1 METYRGFRGLVG
13 PICLHVGSR
22 GGRTGWEDGMTKAV
36 AVLGTGIMG
45 AGMARSLI
53 RAGLDVTVW
62 NRTAEK
68 ARPLKHDGARVAED
82 LTSAVSGSDVVL
94 TMLFDTDAVTT
105 VMEQA
110 LPAVGRS
117 ALWVQTSTVGLDGT
131 AQLADRHGVGFI
143 DAPVLGTRKPAE
155 DGALIVLAAGPHN
168 LREAVAPVFD
178 AIGSRVVW
186 VGERAGDGHR
196 LKLTANSWVLS
207 VVGATAQAVSLAQT
221 LRLDPQLFLD
231 LISGGP
237 LDCAYTQLKGKAMI
251 AGEFPPAFPLG
262 GAAKDSAL
270 IAEAMR
276 AAGTEDRLMTALHQ
290 QFQAAADAGHD
301 AED

>member
-1 METYRGFRGLVG
+1 
-13 PICLHVGSR
+13 
-22 GGRTGWEDGMTKAV
+22 MTKTV
-36 AVLGTGIMG
+36 TVLGTGIMG

-68 ARPLKHDGARVAED
+68 ARPLEQDGARVAD
-82 LTSAVSGSDVVL
+82 DVASAVSGAEVVL
-94 TMLFDTDAVTT
+94 TMLFDANAVAA

-110 LPAVGRS
+110 LPAVARS
-117 ALWVQTSTVGLDGT
+117 ALWVQASTVGLDGT
-131 AQLADRHGVGFI
+131 ARLARLADRHGVGFI

-155 DGALIVLAAGPHN
+155 EGALTVLAAGPRQ
-168 LREAVAPVFD
+168 LREAAAPVFD

-186 VGERAGDGHR
+186 VGERPGDGHR
-196 LKLTANSWVLS
+196 LKLVANSWVLS
-207 VVGATAQAVSLAQT
+207 VVAATAQAVGLSRDLGI
-221 LRLDPQLFLD
+221 DPQLFLD
-231 LISGGP
+231 VISGGP

-251 AGEFPPAFPLG
+251 AGEFPPAFPLA
-262 GAAKDSAL
+262 GAAKDTAL

-276 AAGTEDRLMTALHQ
+276 AAGTDDRLMAALHE

-301 AED
+301 AEDMAAVIHAFHR

>member
-1 METYRGFRGLVG
+1 
-13 PICLHVGSR
+13 
-22 GGRTGWEDGMTKAV
+22 MTKAV

-62 NRTAEK
+62 NRSADK
-68 ARPLKHDGARVAED
+68 ARPLEQEGARVVED
-82 LTSAVSGSDVVL
+82 AASAVSGADVVL
-94 TMLFDTDAVTT
+94 TMLFDADAVAA

-110 LPAVGRS
+110 LPAVDRS

-131 AQLADRHGVGFI
+131 ARLARLADRHGVGFI

-155 DGALIVLAAGPHN
+155 EGALIVLAAGPQN

-196 LKLTANSWVLS
+196 LKLVANSWVLS
-207 VVGATAQAVSLAQT
+207 VVGATAQAVSLAEA
-221 LRLDPQLFLD
+221 LGVDPRLFLD
-231 LISGGP
+231 AITGGP

-251 AGEFPPAFPLG
+251 AGEFPPAFTLG
-262 GAAKDSAL
+262 GAVKDTAL

-276 AAGTEDRLMTALHQ
+276 DAGTDDRLMEALHQ
-290 QFQAAADAGHD
+290 QFQAAADAGHN
-301 AED
+301 AEDMAAVIHAFHR

>member
-1 METYRGFRGLVG
+1 
-13 PICLHVGSR
+13 
-22 GGRTGWEDGMTKAV
+22 MTKAV

-53 RAGLDVTVW
+53 LAGLDVTVW
-62 NRTAEK
+62 NRSADK
-68 ARPLKHDGARVAED
+68 ARPLQHDGAHVAED
-82 LTSAVSGSDVVL
+82 VASAVSGADAVL
-94 TMLFDTDAVTT
+94 TMLFDADAVAA

-110 LPAVGRS
+110 LPAVDRS

-131 AQLADRHGVGFI
+131 ARLAELADRQGVGFI

-155 DGALIVLAAGPHN
+155 EGALTVLAAGPQN
-168 LREAVAPVFD
+168 LRGAAAPVLD

-186 VGERAGDGHR
+186 VGEHAGDGHR
-196 LKLTANSWVLS
+196 LKLVANSWVLS
-207 VVGATAQAVSLAQT
+207 VVAATAQAIGLARD
-221 LRLDPQLFLD
+221 LGLDPQSFLD
-231 LISGGP
+231 VIAGGP

-251 AGEFPPAFPLG
+251 AGEFPPAFPLA
-262 GAAKDSAL
+262 GAAKDTAL

-276 AAGTEDRLMTALHQ
+276 AAGTDDRLMSALHQ

-301 AED
+301 TEDMAAVIHAFQR

>member
-1 METYRGFRGLVG
+1 
-13 PICLHVGSR
+13 
-22 GGRTGWEDGMTKAV
+22 MTKTV
-36 AVLGTGIMG
+36 TVLGTGIMG

-68 ARPLKHDGARVAED
+68 ARPLEQDGARVAD
-82 LTSAVSGSDVVL
+82 DVASAVSGAEVVL
-94 TMLFDTDAVTT
+94 TMLFDANAVAA

-110 LPAVGRS
+110 LPAVARS
-117 ALWVQTSTVGLDGT
+117 ALWVQASTVGLDGT
-131 AQLADRHGVGFI
+131 ARLARLADRHGVGFI

-155 DGALIVLAAGPHN
+155 EGALTVLAAGPQQ
-168 LREAVAPVFD
+168 LREAAAPVFD

-186 VGERAGDGHR
+186 VGERPGDGHR
-196 LKLTANSWVLS
+196 LKLVANSWVLS
-207 VVGATAQAVSLAQT
+207 VVAATAQAVGLSRDLGI
-221 LRLDPQLFLD
+221 DPQLFLD
-231 LISGGP
+231 VISGGP

-251 AGEFPPAFPLG
+251 AGEFPPAFPLA
-262 GAAKDSAL
+262 GAAKDTAL

-276 AAGTEDRLMTALHQ
+276 AAGTDDRLMAALHE

-301 AED
+301 AEDMAAVIHAFHR

>member
-1 METYRGFRGLVG
+1 
-13 PICLHVGSR
+13 
-22 GGRTGWEDGMTKAV
+22 MTKTV
-36 AVLGTGIMG
+36 TVLGTGIMG

-68 ARPLKHDGARVAED
+68 ARPLEQDGARVAD
-82 LTSAVSGSDVVL
+82 DVASAVSGAEVVL
-94 TMLFDTDAVTT
+94 TMLFDANAVAA

-110 LPAVGRS
+110 LPAVARS
-117 ALWVQTSTVGLDGT
+117 ALWVQASTVGLDGT
-131 AQLADRHGVGFI
+131 ARLARLADRHGVGFI

-155 DGALIVLAAGPHN
+155 EGALTVLAAGPQQ
-168 LREAVAPVFD
+168 LREAAAPVFD

-186 VGERAGDGHR
+186 VGEWPGDGHR
-196 LKLTANSWVLS
+196 LKLVANSWVLS
-207 VVGATAQAVSLAQT
+207 VVAATAQAVGLSRDLGI
-221 LRLDPQLFLD
+221 DPQLFLD
-231 LISGGP
+231 VISGGP

-251 AGEFPPAFPLG
+251 AGEFPPAFPLA
-262 GAAKDSAL
+262 GAAKDTAL

-276 AAGTEDRLMTALHQ
+276 AAGTDDRLMAALHE

-301 AED
+301 AEDMAAVIHAFHR